1 VLSTP
6 RTSATATTTL
16 DGKVVV
22 VGGNDG
28 SADLASIEIFD
39 PASGQFA
46 LSQSQLSTAR
56 STHNAFLLPN
66 NTSILVVGGSSSGTP
81 LNSAELYLPW
91 ADMVQSTG
99 AMSVARPGLTA
110 SAVST
115 DGTLLAVGGSG
126 LASTELYGFATVKTD
141 AVDYPPGTTVNI
153 SGSGWQPGETVP
165 SS

>member
-1 VLSTP
+1 NFSSAGVMTSPRINHSAAVLSDGRVLLIGGSDGTNALNTVDILDPSSGAIRQGPVLSTP

-81 LNSAELYLPW
+81 LNSAELY
-91 ADMVQSTG
+91 
-99 AMSVARPGLTA
+99 
-110 SAVST
+110 
-115 DGTLLAVGGSG
+115 
-126 LASTELYGFATVKTD
+126 
-141 AVDYPPGTTVNI
+141 
-153 SGSGWQPGETVP
+153 
-165 SS
+165 